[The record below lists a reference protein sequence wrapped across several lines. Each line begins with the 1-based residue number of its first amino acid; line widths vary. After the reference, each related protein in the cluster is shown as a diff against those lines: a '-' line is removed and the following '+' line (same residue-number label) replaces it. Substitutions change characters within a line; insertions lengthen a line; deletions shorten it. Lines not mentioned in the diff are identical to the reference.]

1 MERDRVAAGVSPD
14 ASPTRFRF
22 YSRSLPVPASGLGPH
37 GALRPLP
44 GAGARRAP
52 SRVGGGPGGRRER
65 TLGTV
70 AAPQPGLGRGVGA
83 ALSREAR
90 GHPAGPAESAGS
102 SRASSGPRPESLA
115 PREAG
120 ASSVRFPVF
129 LSRPFRISP
138 SPLRTPSLV
147 IHRGNRAKEAV
158 GQWPRHTTEGR

>member
-1 MERDRVAAGVSPD
+1 MERDRVTAGVSPD

-22 YSRSLPVPASGLGPH
+22 YSRSLPLPASGLGPH
-37 GALRPLP
+37 GALLP
-44 GAGARRAP
+44 AWAAG
-52 SRVGGGPGGRRER
+52 RVGEGRARSR
-65 TLGTV
+65 TV
-70 AAPQPGLGRGVGA
+70 AATQPGLGRGVGA

>member
-44 GAGARRAP
+44 GAAG
-52 SRVGGGPGGRRER
+52 RVGEGRGRS
-65 TLGTV
+65 GTV
-70 AAPQPGLGRGVGA
+70 AATQPGLGRGVGA